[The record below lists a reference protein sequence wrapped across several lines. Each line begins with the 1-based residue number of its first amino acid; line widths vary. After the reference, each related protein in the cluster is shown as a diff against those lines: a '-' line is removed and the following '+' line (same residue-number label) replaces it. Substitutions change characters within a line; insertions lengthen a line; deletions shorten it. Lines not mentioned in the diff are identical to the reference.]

1 MVSVLL
7 LMVMMVVVM
16 VIVKEATPESVVQS
30 AKIHGAIYNARRV
43 PNKVPDPSQTSHDQ
57 LEPRRQLTRSLCPT
71 NIRRSGSNPQG
82 PPCCTWGQHVPSGH
96 VLSFCRLG
104 NWISPC
110 VLKLKLLLI
119 IAFQLFL
126 DQPNLVCAQIE
137 SLAFL
142 NSGFRA
148 REMPSFHF
156 RASVSVSGSKT
167 TFLNML
173 QIRFLQAIVKPLL
186 AMNDCGN
193 EVLF

>member
-1 MVSVLL
+1 MQL
-7 LMVMMVVVM
+7 
-16 VIVKEATPESVVQS
+16 

-57 LEPRRQLTRSLCPT
+57 LEPRRQGTRSLYPPT
-71 NIRRSGSNPQG
+71 YGGLGPTPQG
-82 PPCCTWGQHVPSGH
+82 PPCCTWGQHLPSGH

-104 NWISPC
+104 NWILPC
-110 VLKLKLLLI
+110 TLKVKLFSSLC
-119 IAFQLFL
+119 FL

-137 SLAFL
+137 SLASL

-156 RASVSVSGSKT
+156 QASVSVSGSKT

-193 EVLF
+193 EVLY